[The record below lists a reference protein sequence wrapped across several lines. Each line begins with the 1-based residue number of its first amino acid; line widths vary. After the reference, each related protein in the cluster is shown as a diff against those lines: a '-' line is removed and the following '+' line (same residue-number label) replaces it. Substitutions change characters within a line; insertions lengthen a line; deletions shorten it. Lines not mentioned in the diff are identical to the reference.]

1 MKAMSGFLWLARRF
15 NGAAH
20 HSFASAKPQPEF
32 APARRSFAWRSQGG
46 REAGRRAVKPL
57 VEFRQVLSSGVKFC
71 QAMSS
76 FVKDSLGRFVRFQRL
91 STRNLTN
98 APLCE
103 FLRRRVGFA

>member
-32 APARRSFAWRSQGG
+32 APARGSFAQRLQGE
-46 REAGRRAVKPL
+46 REAGRRAVKAL

-76 FVKDSLGRFVRFQRL
+76 FVKDSLGRFVRFQGL
-91 STRNLTN
+91 MVRNLTN
-98 APLCE
+98 PASRDV
-103 FLRRRVGFA
+103 LRPSAGFA